1 MSVDKLIQAHN
12 AGDAAA
18 TSELLELLYAEL
30 HRIAARLMSRER
42 PGHTLQTTALVSE
55 AYLRFVT
62 GSVTEITDRKHFL
75 CLAAT
80 TMRNIL
86 FDHAREKNS
95 QKNGGGAA
103 RVTLDYSWLAAPEKN
118 VDELALKEAIIDLG
132 KEYPRHV
139 QVIDL
144 RYFVGFSVEETADL
158 LSVCP
163 KTVKN
168 DTQFAKAW
176 LRRRLAA

>member
-1 MSVDKLIQAHN
+1 MSIDDLIRAHN
-12 AGDAAA
+12 AGEAAA
-18 TSELLELLYAEL
+18 TSHLLELLYAEL
-30 HRIAARLMSRER
+30 RRIASRLMSRER

-55 AYLRFVT
+55 AYLRLVGG
-62 GSVTEITDRKHFL
+62 GSTEISDRKHFL

-86 FDHAREKNS
+86 FDHARERDAIKR
-95 QKNGGGAA
+95 GGGAA
-103 RVTLDYSWLAAPEKN
+103 HVTLDHSWLAAPEESM
-118 VDELALKEAIIDLG
+118 DTQALKEAIEALS

-139 QVIDL
+139 RVIDL

-158 LSVCP
+158 LQVCE
-163 KTVKN
+163 KTIKN

-176 LRRRLAA
+176 LRRRLVA

>member
-1 MSVDKLIQAHN
+1 MSVDELIQAHN

-30 HRIAARLMSRER
+30 HRIAARLMARER

-55 AYLRFVT
+55 AYLRFIG
-62 GSVTEITDRKHFL
+62 GSATVINDRKHFL

-80 TMRNIL
+80 TMRHIL
-86 FDHAREKNS
+86 LDYARARDAER
-95 QKNGGGAA
+95 NGGGAV
-103 RVTLDYSWLAAPEKN
+103 RVTLDFSWLAAREKSI
-118 VDELALKEAIIDLG
+118 DEQALEEAIIDLG

-144 RYFVGFSVEETADL
+144 RYFVGFSVDETADL